1 MNEKINQQLR
11 VHHSKM
17 VSLRTYT
24 FTTTKYAT
32 EIPETAYQIHL
43 VEFITKGIPLI
54 TMTSMIHCL
63 SFIVFIYSWLSLN
76 YDVFTIIIT
85 VFSRLFFHSTS
96 EKNNYN
102 SILIQPGLLT
112 PSEYDS
118 LNQWMITFIFN
129 TKTFV

>member
-1 MNEKINQQLR
+1 MNEKLINSFVFFILKWL
-11 VHHSKM
+11 VYELTH
-17 VSLRTYT
+17 
-24 FTTTKYAT
+24 FTTANYPT
-32 EIPETAYQIHL
+32 ELPETAYQIHL

-102 SILIQPGLLT
+102 SILIQSGLLT

-118 LNQWMITFIFN
+118 LN
-129 TKTFV
+129 